1 MWETPGVHAVKIAR
15 SAVEVLSDHTAL
27 ELECPSLPERLS
39 SSDRSGS
46 VALFPPGATLC
57 RPLMTPMTRC
67 FVKDLERFAQQH
79 EIVQAQRT
87 QRTKEYLSRWQG
99 GEGIL
104 YQAQERARVLRTE
117 RRSCHGYPVPL
128 VNEQYGNGESYFRRK
143 FRPTIPE
150 VLFLLPMPSS
160 VGHDYLK
167 MQKRGIAALDNGILR
182 CDDP

>member
-1 MWETPGVHAVKIAR
+1 
-15 SAVEVLSDHTAL
+15 
-27 ELECPSLPERLS
+27 
-39 SSDRSGS
+39 
-46 VALFPPGATLC
+46 
-57 RPLMTPMTRC
+57 MTPMTRR
-67 FVKDLERFAQQH
+67 FVKDLERQQH

-117 RRSCHGYPVPL
+117 RRSCHGCSVPL
-128 VNEQYGNGESYFRRK
+128 VNEQYGDGESYFRRK
-143 FRPTIPE
+143 FRSAIPE
-150 VLFLLPMPSS
+150 VLFLLPMPGS